1 MSASSSLAGR
11 RVLVAGAS
19 TGLGAA
25 LVRLCSETGAR
36 VGAIARTQGPLE
48 EVTRAAGAV
57 AATADL
63 GDPAGASDAVNRI
76 ATELGGLDAL
86 VITAGVM
93 LHSLIGDGRSEDWEA
108 SYRSNV
114 LGTLHVAHAALPHLR
129 AAEQGDLVVVASTS
143 ADRVTAADYGVYAS
157 TKAAQAR
164 LTDALR
170 IELAETAPNVRVTLV
185 KPGFM
190 NTPGLG
196 KGTRNPAVKERII
209 ALKERIGLAPE
220 LVAAEI
226 RHVLELPPQ
235 VTMPE
240 VTIMPTARSERVL
253 ERESLIPNAPVT

>member
-1 MSASSSLAGR
+1 MTDSTALAGR
-11 RVLVAGAS
+11 RILVAGAS

-25 LVRLCSETGAR
+25 TVALCADAGAR
-36 VGAIARTQGPLE
+36 VGAIARTHQTLAD
-48 EVTRAAGAV
+48 VARATGATAV
-57 AATADL
+57 AADL
-63 GDPAGASDAVNRI
+63 GDPASATDAVAHI

-93 LHSLIGDGRSEDWEA
+93 LHSLIGDGRADDWEA
-108 SYRSNV
+108 SYRANV
-114 LGTLHVAHAALPHLR
+114 LGTLHVAGAAIPHLR
-129 AAEQGDLVVVASTS
+129 AAEHGDLVVVASTS

-157 TKAAQAR
+157 TKAAQAQ
-164 LTDALR
+164 LAEALR
-170 IELAETAPNVRVTLV
+170 IELADSAPHVRVTLV

-196 KGTRNPAVKERII
+196 KGTRNPEVKQRIT

-240 VTIMPTARSERVL
+240 LTIVPTAR
-253 ERESLIPNAPVT
+253 P